1 MGKVF
6 RMDQHNKLLIASW
19 IATRTN
25 RASVA
30 EGRVC
35 ELLEYMF
42 GEAIAVDII
51 QLTHKARNAKV
62 AQDIGL
68 LKGKTDGSYNED

>member
-1 MGKVF
+1 
-6 RMDQHNKLLIASW
+6 
-19 IATRTN
+19 
-25 RASVA
+25 
-30 EGRVC
+30 
-35 ELLEYMF
+35 MF